1 MKHRD
6 PTSAELESAFLR
18 RQAEVAQAISGKA
31 ELAVSVGLN
40 RIADDP
46 LAGREL
52 ILIGKLLDGTPEEIT
67 RHMRGQVDLAA
78 LALKHHAPATHQKHR
93 PMDAEAAAMFDAMEL
108 VRLEAIGGSQLT
120 GVRHNLAQRHQTAFE
135 FKGYDKRES
144 NQQHLDSA
152 LPDVVAM
159 LVREAI
165 TGDAPPEAIETLVA
179 QMRPWVEQA
188 AKAHIGKLARA
199 VHKQELFARIAQDI
213 LYDLK
218 LITHR
223 PGNSEGGSSESDE
236 SGDMVGRMNDESD
249 DEQMQTDAMQTL
261 QSAGDAEE
269 NEYGEQREVKAP
281 GDFDSDAEE
290 EVSPKEKAPRA
301 APNRPEFMLEA
312 ASAYRAFTT
321 KFDEIIEADALAPA
335 EELNRL
341 FDALMDKVRQY
352 HTVTSRLATRLQRLL
367 LAQQTRQWMYELED
381 GLIDNAR
388 LASIVA
394 RPDTTTIYKIEKD
407 TDFRDTVVTLLIDNS
422 GSMRGRPITIAALSA
437 DILARTLE
445 RCGVKVEILGFT
457 TRDWKGGNSRKAWLD
472 AGREADPGRLNDLRH
487 IIYKSADQRLNRARR
502 NLGLMLKDGILKENI
517 DGESILWAYT
527 RLRARREQRKILMVI
542 SDGAPVDDSTLSA
555 NSGAYLDRHL
565 REVITAIEKAGDVEL
580 LAIGIGHDVTRY
592 YSRAVTLHDV
602 EQLGDAML
610 EQITSLFSAE
620 DVRLTRKAMRKKA
633 A

>member
-6 PTSAELESAFLR
+6 PTLAELESAFLR

-67 RHMRGQVDLAA
+67 RHMRGQVDMAS

-108 VRLEAIGGSQLT
+108 VRLEAIGGSQLS

-144 NQQHLDSA
+144 NRQHLDSA

-165 TGDAPPEAIETLVA
+165 TGDAPPKAIETLVA
-179 QMRPWVEQA
+179 QMRPWVVEA

-223 PGNSEGGSSESDE
+223 PSNTEGGSSESDE

-301 APNRPEFMLEA
+301 APNHPEFMLEA

-565 REVITAIEKAGDVEL
+565 REVITAIEKTGDVEL